1 MNKIRFYQISILVF
15 FVFLWEIVA
24 RLNMIDTFIMSSPS
38 RILTVIQNNDLLFHI
53 SVTFR
58 STIIGFLLGT
68 SLGLFIAALLW
79 WSTFLSKV
87 LAPYLV
93 ILNALPKIALG
104 PVIIIWVG
112 ANQNAII
119 VMALAISLVVT
130 ILEMLN
136 GFVNTDTELIKMLKT
151 FGASKLQI
159 FFKVVM
165 PYNINTLFS
174 SLKINI
180 GLSLVGVIAGEFLV
194 SRAGLGYLIIY
205 GGQIFQMDLV
215 MASVVILGLLAAL
228 LYLLVTLIEFIVV
241 NRGKFMKYISLL
253 FLFFLV
259 ACGTS
264 TENERTIITV
274 SEVTRSVF
282 YAPQYVAMELGFFYE
297 EGLDIQLITSDGAD
311 RVMTALLSG
320 SAQIGL
326 SGPEA
331 TIYVYSQGRED
342 FAIVFAG
349 LTARDGSFL
358 LGRQDDFIWD
368 DLKGSYILP
377 GRRGGMPFMVL
388 EYVLTN
394 KGLREYVYFNSTVQF
409 AAMVSTFLGGTGDF
423 VTAFEPIASTLELEG
438 RGYVLKS
445 VGEYAGELPYTTYY
459 ALSSFIE
466 ENTEI
471 IEAFTRAVA
480 RGQRW
485 VYENEAEDIADVI
498 SPFFPETDSEI
509 LASAIGRYKQIE
521 AFALT
526 PIITEEA
533 FYRMQRIMDNAGE
546 LPQWIDFETLVNN
559 DFSRKIIE
567 N

>member
-1 MNKIRFYQISILVF
+1 
-15 FVFLWEIVA
+15 
-24 RLNMIDTFIMSSPS
+24 
-38 RILTVIQNNDLLFHI
+38 
-53 SVTFR
+53 
-58 STIIGFLLGT
+58 
-68 SLGLFIAALLW
+68 
-79 WSTFLSKV
+79 
-87 LAPYLV
+87 
-93 ILNALPKIALG
+93 
-104 PVIIIWVG
+104 
-112 ANQNAII
+112 
-119 VMALAISLVVT
+119 
-130 ILEMLN
+130 
-136 GFVNTDTELIKMLKT
+136 
-151 FGASKLQI
+151 
-159 FFKVVM
+159 
-165 PYNINTLFS
+165 
-174 SLKINI
+174 
-180 GLSLVGVIAGEFLV
+180 
-194 SRAGLGYLIIY
+194 
-205 GGQIFQMDLV
+205 
-215 MASVVILGLLAAL
+215 
-228 LYLLVTLIEFIVV
+228 
-241 NRGKFMKYISLL
+241 
-253 FLFFLV
+253 
-259 ACGTS
+259 
-264 TENERTIITV
+264 
-274 SEVTRSVF
+274 
-282 YAPQYVAMELGFFYE
+282 MELGFFYE